1 MIIFINFV
9 AKKFLW
15 FSGRFEKKHS
25 LPEETYAS
33 TRNMALLSIVN
44 TGLVILITNID
55 FGYDLL
61 GLDLL
66 AGKFTTFNPQ
76 WYKVV
81 GATLCVTVGLM
92 LFSVN
97 LSNFGF
103 HWAFACLRCCDRG
116 CHLSRRYTK

>member
-15 FSGRFEKKHS
+15 FSGKFEKKLS

-44 TGLVILITNID
+44 TGFVILITNID
-55 FGYDLL
+55 FGYNLL

-66 AGKFTTFNPQ
+66 AG
-76 WYKVV
+76 
-81 GATLCVTVGLM
+81 
-92 LFSVN
+92 
-97 LSNFGF
+97 
-103 HWAFACLRCCDRG
+103 
-116 CHLSRRYTK
+116 